1 MRLNHLDV
9 ARAVCIVLVVVG
21 HSEIGKHHPHVNEV
35 LASFR
40 MPLFLII
47 SGTFFQPQRGL
58 RDILNRKTD
67 SLLKP
72 YLSLA
77 LLYAPVYFLTIG
89 RNDDA
94 LSYLLDVMSFN
105 GVAMPGWLFPLWF
118 LTLLWALHM
127 GGALFVRLTRFDHL
141 PKGGQLLWVV
151 LLLWS
156 GHVCLNALW
165 MRPVQL
171 GDISWHLQGLP
182 FNLDLWPLTA
192 AFFFMGYTLKHEI
205 RRLVPSW
212 QLVCAAALLFVTVH
226 TLYQPSVSLL
236 HRRYTDFAVNAAAAF
251 SGTLVLIGLSHAI
264 ARLRLATQGLA
275 YLGRL
280 SLYILMFHAPVVSL
294 SGKFLAARLPGYP
307 IVTECAA
314 VLMGLGVSVLLG
326 RLIESTPVI
335 RPFFEPMQPTSH
347 PAMAERAQTSH
358 PALNAMPLLNQ
369 DDIDTREA
377 A

>member
-1 MRLNHLDV
+1 MRLNHIDV
-9 ARAVCIVLVVVG
+9 ARALCIVLVVVG
-21 HSEIGKHHPHVNEV
+21 HSAIGKHHGHVNEI

-47 SGTFFQPQRGL
+47 SGTFFQPQRDL
-58 RDILNRKTD
+58 REILNRKTD

-77 LLYAPVYFLTIG
+77 LLYAPFYFLTIG
-89 RNDDA
+89 RNEDA
-94 LSYLLDVMSFN
+94 LNYGLNVMSFN

-118 LTLLWALHM
+118 LTLLWALHT

-141 PKGGQLLWVV
+141 PKSGQLLWIV

-165 MRPVQL
+165 MRLVQV
-171 GDISWHLQGLP
+171 GDLSWHLEGLP

-192 AFFFMGYTLKHEI
+192 AFFFTGYTLKQEI
-205 RRLVPSW
+205 RRNAPSW
-212 QLVCAAALLFVTVH
+212 QLVCAAALLFATVH
-226 TLYQPSVSLL
+226 LLYHPSVSLL
-236 HRRYTDFAVNAAAAF
+236 QRRYTDFAVNAAAAF

-264 ARLRLATQGLA
+264 ARSQLATRGLA

-280 SLYILMFHAPVVSL
+280 SLYILMFHAPVLSL
-294 SGKFLAARLPGYP
+294 SGKFLATRLPGYP
-307 IVTECAA
+307 VATECVAIALSLA
-314 VLMGLGVSVLLG
+314 VSLILG

-335 RPFFEPMQPTSH
+335 RPFFEPMRQAPRT
-347 PAMAERAQTSH
+347 AAIK
-358 PALNAMPLLNQ
+358 LNTMPLRAHQ
-369 DDIDTREA
+369 EDTDTREA